1 MLRQAFEKTARWQK
15 DFKGFTADLTVNVN
29 GKETSGPV
37 MVKGPREV
45 SVQLG
50 DADVQKWA
58 QEQLGMIAVHR
69 GPRSFEE
76 SDGKYSL
83 TMEEDGHP
91 FGTKL
96 EIHGSNSFYRIKDN
110 RITQIN
116 RTMAHPGMTP
126 FAFSINVEESAVT
139 QDQKNLTTKYTVYYY
154 SPTDGKLN
162 NVESFTDT
170 HVRVDHRISRHPPHH
185 YIRKRR
191 SHREEPDVHESQVH
205 LAILSPPLSPREGG
219 ERRTKL
225 DGSQKS
231 FPRSMRVKLEGYVH
245 LARMIDKCRAVL
257 AGTEGEY
264 IYPCPMDDRLMEFA
278 GITVDEFTAAVK
290 ANPSDE
296 AVATW
301 FPQTAK
307 AHPPAELDAWNRDD
321 AESRTELAREPGV
334 LDKHRDAVD
343 PSRTDLT
350 AWADLQDLE
359 EGRAVPRKDNR
370 AH

>member
-1 MLRQAFEKTARWQK
+1 MDQHKQNQPTVADDPNARELLRRAFESTARWPK
-15 DFKGFTADLTVNVN
+15 DFTGFTADLTVNVN

-91 FGTKL
+91 LGTKL
-96 EIHGSNSFYRIKDN
+96 IIHGSNSFYRLKNN

-126 FAFSINVEESAVT
+126 FAFTINVEDSAVT
-139 QDQKNLTTKYTVYYY
+139 QDQKNLTTRYTVYYY

-170 HVRVDHRISRHPPHH
+170 HTRLGSCDLPATRRIISYENGTVTVKNLTFTNHR
-185 YIRKRR
+185 
-191 SHREEPDVHESQVH
+191 
-205 LAILSPPLSPREGG
+205 LL
-219 ERRTKL
+219 
-225 DGSQKS
+225 
-231 FPRSMRVKLEGYVH
+231 
-245 LARMIDKCRAVL
+245 
-257 AGTEGEY
+257 
-264 IYPCPMDDRLMEFA
+264 
-278 GITVDEFTAAVK
+278 
-290 ANPSDE
+290 
-296 AVATW
+296 
-301 FPQTAK
+301 
-307 AHPPAELDAWNRDD
+307 
-321 AESRTELAREPGV
+321 
-334 LDKHRDAVD
+334 
-343 PSRTDLT
+343 
-350 AWADLQDLE
+350 
-359 EGRAVPRKDNR
+359 
-370 AH
+370 